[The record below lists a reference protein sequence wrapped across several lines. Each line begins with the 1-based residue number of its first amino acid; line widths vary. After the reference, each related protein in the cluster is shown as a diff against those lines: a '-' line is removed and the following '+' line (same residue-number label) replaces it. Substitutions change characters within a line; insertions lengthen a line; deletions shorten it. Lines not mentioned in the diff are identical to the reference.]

1 MMCVLQKPGVRVCVC
16 VCVCVM
22 QIRSCQ
28 RFDDDSIV
36 GSEYSVETAGH

>member
-1 MMCVLQKPGVRVCVC
+1 MMCVLQKPGVC